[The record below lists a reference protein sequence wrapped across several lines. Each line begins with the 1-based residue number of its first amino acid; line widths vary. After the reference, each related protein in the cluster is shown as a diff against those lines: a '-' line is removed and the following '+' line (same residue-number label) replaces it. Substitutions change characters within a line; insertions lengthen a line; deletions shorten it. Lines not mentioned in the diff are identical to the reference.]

1 MDDSQAIRQIAAA
14 EDEGAVF
21 AVARAFFRTQ
31 GFAALSYAR
40 PSRTDPGRSEV
51 TSFGFP
57 EGFVASYRER
67 LAEYDPL
74 PGLAARAGRPLRL
87 VDVAEGRLTGNQQ
100 LFIDAAREHGLTDG
114 FLLPTAASIGEYR
127 GRPVPLLRTLT
138 HRNVSAALGLLD
150 GIQPHERQT
159 QSARARRMRIG
170 LCVPHPRRSDAP
182 AAGST
187 CRSSPTS

>member
-67 LAEYDPL
+67 LQARRHDPDRFA
-74 PGLAARAGRPLRL
+74 GAAASK
-87 VDVAEGRLTGNQQ
+87 AH
-100 LFIDAAREHGLTDG
+100 FK
-114 FLLPTAASIGEYR
+114 LPT
-127 GRPVPLLRTLT
+127 P
-138 HRNVSAALGLLD
+138 
-150 GIQPHERQT
+150 
-159 QSARARRMRIG
+159 
-170 LCVPHPRRSDAP
+170 
-182 AAGST
+182 ST
-187 CRSSPTS
+187 

>member
-74 PGLAARAGRPLRL
+74 PGRCGW
-87 VDVAEGRLTGNQQ
+87 
-100 LFIDAAREHGLTDG
+100 
-114 FLLPTAASIGEYR
+114 
-127 GRPVPLLRTLT
+127 
-138 HRNVSAALGLLD
+138 
-150 GIQPHERQT
+150 
-159 QSARARRMRIG
+159 
-170 LCVPHPRRSDAP
+170 
-182 AAGST
+182 ST
-187 CRSSPTS
+187 SPKGG

>member
-87 VDVAEGRLTGNQQ
+87 VS
-100 LFIDAAREHGLTDG
+100 
-114 FLLPTAASIGEYR
+114 PK
-127 GRPVPLLRTLT
+127 
-138 HRNVSAALGLLD
+138 
-150 GIQPHERQT
+150 
-159 QSARARRMRIG
+159 
-170 LCVPHPRRSDAP
+170 
-182 AAGST
+182 AG
-187 CRSSPTS
+187 

>member
-67 LAEYDPL
+67 LAEYEYEMP
-74 PGLAARAGRPLRL
+74 AGYP
-87 VDVAEGRLTGNQQ
+87 
-100 LFIDAAREHGLTDG
+100 
-114 FLLPTAASIGEYR
+114 P
-127 GRPVPLLRTLT
+127 
-138 HRNVSAALGLLD
+138 SAD
-150 GIQPHERQT
+150 
-159 QSARARRMRIG
+159 
-170 LCVPHPRRSDAP
+170 RRSAYEKRQRTRGTQCD
-182 AAGST
+182 
-187 CRSSPTS
+187 